1 VAGHGQEASLLPFLK
16 LEAASSSP
24 SVKASIPDTRYM
36 ARALRLAARGRG
48 RTSPNPAVG
57 AVVVAGARIVGEGFH
72 RQAGG
77 PHAEALA
84 LQAAGRRAR
93 GGTLY
98 VTLEPCSHRNKR
110 TPPCVP
116 AILSAGIRR
125 VVVAMRDPNPMVAG
139 DGIRS
144 LRRAGLRVT
153 VGCLARQAAGLNE
166 DYVHRMKTGLP
177 FVDLKAAMT
186 LDGKIATAAGESRW
200 ITGPAARRHA
210 HGLRGRADAIA
221 VGLRTVL
228 ADDPQLTVRTGRPVP
243 RQPLRVVLDSTLA
256 IPPSA
261 RVLSPRLRSGT
272 VLATTARAPRSRV
285 RRLRQLGA
293 IVLVLPA
300 ERGRVSLRA
309 CLKQLARMG
318 VNRLLIEG
326 GGELAASALRASV
339 VNRLHLY
346 IAPRILGGSDARGVI
361 GGRSPRRLSQA
372 LSVSALTLKKI
383 GRDLLIEGTL

>member
-1 VAGHGQEASLLPFLK
+1 MK
-16 LEAASSSP
+16 SSVLDS
-24 SVKASIPDTRYM
+24 RYM

-57 AVVVAGARIVGEGFH
+57 AVVVTGKRIVGEGFH
-72 RQAGG
+72 KQAGG

-98 VTLEPCSHRNKR
+98 VTLEPCSHQRKR

-116 AILSAGIRR
+116 AILAAGIRR
-125 VVVAMRDPNPMVAG
+125 VVIAMRDPNPRVHG
-139 DGIRS
+139 DGIRR
-144 LRRAGLRVT
+144 LRRAGRLVT
-153 VGCLARQAAGLNE
+153 VGCLEQQAAALNE
-166 DYVHRMKTGLP
+166 DYVHRMSTGLP

-186 LDGKIATAAGESRW
+186 LDGKIATASGESQW

-210 HGLRGRADAIA
+210 HGLRNQADAIA

-228 ADDPQLTVRTGRPVP
+228 KDDPRLTARTGRSTA
-243 RQPLRVVLDSTLA
+243 RRPLRVVLDSTLA
-256 IPPSA
+256 IPLSA
-261 RVLSPRLRSGT
+261 RVLSRRLWSGT
-272 VLATTARAPRSRV
+272 VLATTARAPRSRI
-285 RRLRQLGA
+285 RRLRRLGA
-293 IVLVLPA
+293 TVLVLPS

-309 CLKQLARMG
+309 LLKQLARIG

-326 GGELAASALRASV
+326 GGELAASAIQASV

-346 IAPRILGGSDARGVI
+346 IAPRLLGGSNAKGVI
-361 GGRSPRRLSQA
+361 GGQSPRRLAQA
-372 LSVSALTLKKI
+372 LSVSSLSVKKI
-383 GRDLLIEGTL
+383 GPDLLIEGTL

>member
-1 VAGHGQEASLLPFLK
+1 
-16 LEAASSSP
+16 
-24 SVKASIPDTRYM
+24 M
-36 ARALRLAARGRG
+36 ARALRLAARGHG

-57 AVVVAGARIVGEGFH
+57 AVIVTGTRIVGEGFH
-72 RQAGG
+72 KQAGG
-77 PHAEALA
+77 PHAEVLA

-98 VTLEPCSHRNKR
+98 VTLEPCSHLRKR

-116 AILSAGIRR
+116 AILAAGLRR
-125 VVVAMRDPNPMVAG
+125 VVIAMRDPNPRVNG
-139 DGIRS
+139 NGIRR

-153 VGCLARQAAGLNE
+153 VGCLEQQAAGLNE
-166 DYVHRMKTGLP
+166 DYAHRMRTGLP

-186 LDGKIATAAGESRW
+186 LDGKIATASGESQW

-210 HGLRGRADAIA
+210 HRLRGRADAIA

-228 ADDPQLTVRTGRPVP
+228 KDDPRLTVRTGRPVA
-243 RQPLRVVLDSTLA
+243 RQPLRVVLDSKLT
-256 IPPSA
+256 IPLSA

-272 VLATTARAPRSRV
+272 VLATTARAPRSRIHRL
-285 RRLRQLGA
+285 RRLGVS
-293 IVLVLPA
+293 VLVLPS
-300 ERGRVSLRA
+300 EQGRVSLRA

-326 GGELAASALRASV
+326 GGELAASAIKASV

-346 IAPRILGGSDARGVI
+346 IAPRLLGGSNAKGVI
-361 GGRSPRRLSQA
+361 GGQSPRCLAQT
-372 LSVSALTLKKI
+372 LSVSALSLKKI

>member
-1 VAGHGQEASLLPFLK
+1 
-16 LEAASSSP
+16 
-24 SVKASIPDTRYM
+24 M
-36 ARALRLAARGRG
+36 ARALRLAVRGLG

-57 AVVVAGARIVGEGFH
+57 AVVVAGRRIVGEGFH
-72 RQAGG
+72 KQAGG

-116 AILSAGIRR
+116 AILTAGIRR
-125 VVVAMRDPNPMVAG
+125 VVIAMRDPNPRVHG
-139 DGIRS
+139 DGIRR

-153 VGCLARQAAGLNE
+153 VGCLERQAAGLNE
-166 DYVHRMKTGLP
+166 AYAHRMSTGLP
-177 FVDLKAAMT
+177 FVDVKAAMT
-186 LDGKIATAAGESRW
+186 LDGKIATASGESQW
-200 ITGPAARRHA
+200 ITGPPARRHA
-210 HGLRGRADAIA
+210 HGLRSQADAIA
-221 VGLRTVL
+221 VGLQTVL
-228 ADDPQLTVRTGRPVP
+228 QDDPQLTVRTGRPVA
-243 RQPLRVVLDSTLA
+243 RQPLRVILDSTLA
-256 IPPSA
+256 IPLSA

-285 RRLRQLGA
+285 SRLRRLGA
-293 IVLVLPA
+293 TVLVLPS

-309 CLKQLARMG
+309 CLKRLAKMG

-326 GGELAASALRASV
+326 GGELIASAIRASV

-346 IAPRILGGSDARGVI
+346 MAPRLLGGSNAKGVI
-361 GGRSPRRLSQA
+361 GGRSPRRLAQT
-372 LSVSALTLKKI
+372 LSVSSLSLKKI